1 MDASATISMPAL
13 RYNVGGGR
21 SAFQTNI
28 SAGSL
33 KMLIPDLAERQK
45 WHSGS
50 SVTELKNQL
59 MATGLFLRYP
69 LLLAISSKVP
79 FEALESPNKDF
90 GIMKIPLDADITLVV
105 GSLRYRAIKA
115 AIADNPELAKV
126 KIPISCYDKMAKDQ
140 IFEDENL
147 YYSLSEQ
154 RFNRREIALNDEYGR
169 AARDILA
176 KRPELEKLVHDK
188 DTRLTQGSKKI
199 FTIMSFR
206 LAVKRIHERYNQD
219 KETKATIDDL
229 KDNMGLCLQILILG
243 LLAEKSDESTGKERR
258 QRLSPGFLGPN
269 IILKILGDIS
279 GELMA
284 EHPDNWKIKLE
295 KIKNFNQIIN
305 EIDEESEEFMT
316 KHHEVGKDDRYK
328 LVKKQV
334 KILDTWLRKK
344 LDLVTN

>member
-1 MDASATISMPAL
+1 MGASATISMPAL
-13 RYNVGGGR
+13 RYNIGKGR
-21 SAFQTNI
+21 FAFQTNI

-33 KMLIPDLAERQK
+33 KTLIPDFAELQK
-45 WHSGS
+45 RHSES

-59 MATGLFLRYP
+59 LATGLFLRYP
-69 LLLAISSKVP
+69 LLFAISSKVP
-79 FEALESPNKDF
+79 FQALESPNKDF
-90 GIMKIPLDADITLVV
+90 GIMKIPLDAEITLVV
-105 GSLRYRAIKA
+105 GSLRCSAIKA
-115 AIADNPELAKV
+115 AIADKPELAKV
-126 KIPISCYDKMAKDQ
+126 RIPISCYDKMEKEQ
-140 IFEDENL
+140 IFEDGNL
-147 YYSLSEQ
+147 YYSPSEQ

-176 KRPELEKLVHDK
+176 KRPELEKLVHNK

-219 KETKATIDDL
+219 KEKKATIDDL

-269 IILKILGDIS
+269 IILKILGNVS
-279 GELMA
+279 GELMV
-284 EHPDNWKIKLE
+284 EHSGNWKTKLE
-295 KIKNFNQIIN
+295 TIKDFNQIIN
-305 EIDEESEEFMT
+305 EIDEESKKFMT

-328 LVKKQV
+328 LVKKHG
-334 KILDTWLRKK
+334 KILETRLREK
-344 LDLVTN
+344 LDLI

>member
-1 MDASATISMPAL
+1 MDGTATISMPAL
-13 RYNVGGGR
+13 RYDVGGGR

-33 KMLIPDLAERQK
+33 KMLIPNLAERQK
-45 WHSGS
+45 RHSGS

-79 FEALESPNKDF
+79 FEALGPPDF

-105 GSLRYRAIKA
+105 GSLRYSAINA

-126 KIPISCYDKMAKDQ
+126 RIPISCYDKMEKNQ
-140 IFEDENL
+140 IFDDGNL
-147 YYSLSEQ
+147 YYSPTER

-169 AARDILA
+169 TARDILA
-176 KRPELEKLVHDK
+176 KRPELEKLVHNK
-188 DTRLTQGSKKI
+188 ETRLTQGSKKI

-219 KETKATIDDL
+219 KEKKATIDDL